1 MAFYDLGSPVDS
13 DPVDHEITQVEKYSE
28 WVRATNVAAQ
38 LALRESDEPLSGG
51 EIDLRDDAP
60 NSKGAEALKEFER
73 TGVPPHLQATVGGAT
88 LRLAAHIQ

>member
-13 DPVDHEITQVEKYSE
+13 DPEDHEITQVEKYSE

-38 LALRESDEPLSGG
+38 LALRESDELLSSG

-60 NSKGAEALKEFER
+60 NSRGAEALKMFER

-88 LRLAAHIQ
+88 L

>member
-28 WVRATNVAAQ
+28 WVRATNIAAQ
-38 LALRESDEPLSGG
+38 LALEKSSETKDDR
-51 EIDLRDDAP
+51 IDLRDDATK
-60 NSKGAEALKEFER
+60 SKETEALKEFER